1 MESQIYT
8 IAQIATIDERLE
20 ELHED
25 YGSLPEQI
33 KIKEANYS
41 EKKNLVDD
49 TQHIIDEIVSF
60 VAKAKVTLV
69 ELKDK
74 EEKLTQ
80 QQFQVRN
87 NKEFDAI
94 SNEINH
100 LKSEHE
106 HLSNELRTSGVKQEN
121 LKAII
126 ESQTKDLN
134 IAQADLDDIYAEEKK
149 IVGDQEEE
157 IAKLRN
163 IRNNYVKDIKAKF
176 LKDYDRIRT
185 SHTDAAVRIKK
196 NSCSGCFSFLPAQ
209 LIVEVRNNPNT
220 IYNCENCGR
229 ILIPEDLYL
238 EDID

>member
-1 MESQIYT
+1 MESQIYN
-8 IAQIATIDERLE
+8 IAQVAVIDERLD

-60 VAKAKVTLV
+60 VSKAKTTLV

-74 EEKLTQ
+74 EERLTQ

-94 SNEINH
+94 ANEINH
-100 LKSEHE
+100 IKAEHE

-121 LKAII
+121 LKSILD
-126 ESQTKDLN
+126 SQLKDYE
-134 IAQADLDDIYAEEKK
+134 IAKAELDEIYAEEKK
-149 IVGDQEEE
+149 LAGDQEAE
-157 IAKLRN
+157 IAKLRKT
-163 IRNNYVKDIKAKF
+163 RSQFVKDIKIKF
-176 LKDYDRIRT
+176 MKDYDRIRT
-185 SHTDAAVRIKK
+185 MHTDAAVKVKK
-196 NSCSGCFSFLPAQ
+196 NSCAGCFSFLPAQ
-209 LIVEVRNNPNT
+209 LIVEVRNNPNNV
-220 IYNCENCGR
+220 YNCENCGR
-229 ILIPEDLYL
+229 ILIPEELYL
-238 EDID
+238 EDVL